1 MTTILL
7 SLAPRVVIECAYGMA
22 SWPLHQGKF
31 LRYFIKVDDNNMCLL
46 YGKLSSKSHPF
57 LAKVI
62 ETVVNNIRNRFTVVD
77 VMNTMCPGP
86 LDFDTLLSYDLLF
99 TS

>member
-1 MTTILL
+1 VGT
-7 SLAPRVVIECAYGMA
+7 ECACGMA
-22 SWPLHQGKF
+22 SWHLLQGEFESIKEICFYAVDRWLTRMF
-31 LRYFIKVDDNNMCLL
+31 LI
-46 YGKLSSKSHPF
+46 SHPF

-62 ETVVNNIRNRFTVVD
+62 ETVVNNIRNRFTSVD